1 MLSKLPNNRTRLA
14 ESLTVRNAALL
25 IACVSF
31 AALAAAWA
39 LQLAGYQPCELCLKE
54 RIPYYA
60 AAPLGLLAAYLADR
74 TSKAAALIL
83 AVICAA
89 LLYDAGLSTY
99 HAGAE
104 WHFWPG
110 PETCTGGGLQAT
122 GSLAK
127 KLLHNTA
134 VRCDVAQLRILGIS
148 LAGYLVL
155 LSLAL
160 AGLGATALL
169 RARGSASR

>member
-1 MLSKLPNNRTRLA
+1 MLSRLPHNSAGLDRL
-14 ESLTVRNAALL
+14 LTVRNAALL

-31 AALAAAWA
+31 ASLAAAWA
-39 LQLAGYQPCELCLKE
+39 FQLAGFAPCELCLKE

-60 AAPLGLLAAYLADR
+60 AVPSGLLAAYLADR
-74 TSKAAALIL
+74 MPKAAALLL
-83 AVICAA
+83 AAICLA
-89 LLYDAGLSTY
+89 LLYDAGLSAY
-99 HAGAE
+99 HAGVE

-110 PETCTGGGLQAT
+110 PDACTGGETLNA

-127 KLLHNTA
+127 KLLHNNA
-134 VRCDVAQLRILGIS
+134 VRCDVAALRILGIS

-160 AGLGATALL
+160 AALGGAALFRTRL
-169 RARGSASR
+169 SARE